1 MSGGEAE
8 VVGPIIGVIGAGECD
23 DTTMASAVEVGRGLA
38 EAGCVVVTGGLGG
51 VMEGASRGAKEA
63 GGLVLAIL
71 PGDDSAAANPY
82 VDLAVATNL
91 GDGRNAVL
99 ANTADAFVA
108 VSGGWGTLSEIAFAL
123 KRGKRVVSLDS
134 WTPDLSI
141 EVADNPADAVSL
153 VLRKG
158 CPA

>member
-1 MSGGEAE
+1 MNLQIS
-8 VVGPIIGVIGAGECD
+8 VIGASEPSPKAIRLAED
-23 DTTMASAVEVGRGLA
+23 VGRELA
-38 EAGCVVVTGGLGG
+38 RRGMTIVTGGLGG